1 MYDYIYN
8 RTIYFIGAKNM
19 YIFLSDSMINKFFG
33 GMDSDCIEQVKELVD
48 QGAVLNLN
56 DGNLYLGNTNQ
67 HIGTDYFSSAWYYER
82 DDYSVGDQTV
92 IIATHPSDA
101 DQDFIKIECSPV
113 GSDGWD
119 LAQMYNNT
127 TDECFGSDFRV
138 YQLQIETF
146 DGEWDSYPIWFES
159 RDDATIYFNE

>member
-1 MYDYIYN
+1 
-8 RTIYFIGAKNM
+8 M
-19 YIFLSDSMINKFFG
+19 YIFLNDSMINRFFG

-48 QGAVLNLN
+48 KGAVLNLK

-67 HIGTDYFSSAWYYER
+67 HIGTDYFNSAWYYER

-92 IIATHPSDA
+92 IIATHPCDA
-101 DQDFIKIECSPV
+101 DYDFVKIECSPV

-119 LAQMYNNT
+119 LAQPYNNT

-159 RDDATIYFNE
+159 REDATIYFNK